1 MAGSDE
7 AKPFGAVGRS
17 RDGGINA
24 VEADGELATG
34 AQNQFKALLSIPKH
48 LDAEPCAA
56 DATAGQE
63 SGEAVGDG
71 LRQPVME

>member
-1 MAGSDE
+1 MTGSDE

-17 RDGGINA
+17 PDGGINA

-34 AQNQFKALLSIPKH
+34 AQNQFKALLSIPDH
-48 LDAEPCAA
+48 LGTGLCAA

-63 SGEAVGDG
+63 SGEVVGDR